1 MTSKVKSSKLEAM
14 KRLLPLLLMLASS
27 AGLAESG
34 AYRVEIIVFR
44 NLLVETESIEAADLR
59 SFSQFPD
66 LEEIRPA
73 ESLPANSATGPGD
86 VPTELSEVLR
96 ADLPDDLTV
105 VTQKSS
111 TMDGA
116 WRRLRSSKGYRPL
129 VYAAWEQNRV
139 DYYPP
144 MRIHDQQVID
154 TQLRPPT
161 TILYADLTAEDPLA
175 AYRSTFYQLDGS
187 VQLRRSRFLHL
198 FLDLEYRERKQQNAN
213 GAGFLEDNDMPAG
226 IETGTDIPVS
236 YGVFALKQNHQ
247 ISTGRMQYFDTPY
260 FGALVYVTN
269 IAADQTLSN

>member
-1 MTSKVKSSKLEAM
+1 MTLATM
-14 KRLLPLLLMLASS
+14 KRLLPLLLILASS

-44 NLLVETESIEAADLR
+44 NLLVEAESIEATDLR

-66 LEEIRPA
+66 PEEIRPTKN
-73 ESLPANSATGPGD
+73 LPAKPATRQGGI
-86 VPTELSEVLR
+86 PTELSEVLR
-96 ADLPDDLTV
+96 ADLPDDLIV

-111 TMDGA
+111 AMDNV

-161 TILYADLTAEDPLA
+161 RILYADLTAEDPLA

-187 VQLRRSRFLHL
+187 LQLRRSRFLHL
-198 FLDLEYRERKQQNAN
+198 FLDLEYREKKPQNAN
-213 GAGFLEDNDMPAG
+213 GADFLVGNDMPAG
-226 IETGTDIPVS
+226 IETGTDKPFT

-247 ISTGRMQYFDTPY
+247 ISTSRMQYFDTPY
-260 FGALVYVTN
+260 FGALVFVTS
-269 IAADQTLSN
+269 IAANQTHSN